1 MMLNKDPRFPGAV
14 TVTLLIA
21 ILLTIIPLGAGWA
34 VWRPEWI
41 VLTLVHWALVIQ
53 DRVSLLLAFA
63 VGLVIDNLY
72 GSILGLHALS
82 YVLVTYFSVRLGLRM
97 NAEGFFQQF
106 SLLFVVLGV
115 YMLLNLWIQGMTGNV
130 AHGWAYWV
138 SLLSSVVVWP
148 MYHAVLGYFQAH
160 RKAL

>member
-1 MMLNKDPRFPGAV
+1 
-14 TVTLLIA
+14 
-21 ILLTIIPLGAGWA
+21 
-34 VWRPEWI
+34 
-41 VLTLVHWALVIQ
+41 LVIQ

>member
-82 YVLVTYFSVRLGLRM
+82 YLLVTYASVRLGLRM

-138 SLLSSVVVWP
+138 SLLSSIVVWP
-148 MYHAVLGYFQAH
+148 FYHALLGYFQAH